1 MSITGAR
8 NRATRRGAALA
19 AVVIALSLMSLLV
32 LASAGSGEEASES
45 DALRVETARA
55 FFAADS
61 GATVL
66 IGLTA
71 SGAAFPEAGEI
82 VDLGVSE
89 FEVIELPAGSGGD
102 AVIEGRSGFASRRV
116 LIGLE

>member
-1 MSITGAR
+1 MILRVHRYRQS
-8 NRATRRGAALA
+8 RRGAAIA

-32 LASAGSGEEASES
+32 LASAGGGVDASES

-66 IGLTA
+66 IGLA
-71 SGAAFPEAGEI
+71 ESGGALPEAGEI
-82 VDLGVSE
+82 VDLGMSE
-89 FEVIELPAGSGGD
+89 FEIIERPAGSGGD

-116 LIGLE
+116 LLGLE

>member
-1 MSITGAR
+1 MSRGPVITGTR
-8 NRATRRGAALA
+8 RRGAAMA

-32 LASAGSGEEASES
+32 LASAGGGADASES

-61 GATVL
+61 GAAVL

-71 SGAAFPEAGEI
+71 SGGAYPDAGEI

-89 FEVIELPAGSGGD
+89 FEIVELPAASGGD